1 MLLRKRSLAA
11 LLAVAMTA
19 CAGSTAYQQARD
31 EEAIGHWDLAVMQYA
46 KAVETDPTN
55 STYSIALERA
65 KRKAS
70 QIHFEKGK
78 MYRASGRPDLA
89 VVEFAQTVLL
99 DPTNDYAELELR
111 KAEDD
116 VAKQEAER
124 AADSR
129 METLKKKTR
138 GARAVTP
145 MLEPSSDR
153 PINLNFP
160 QPKPIKQIY
169 RALADA
175 AGINV
180 VFDPQLKDDNVSIVL
195 NSIDFQK
202 ALETLIRQENHFYK
216 VIDEHTILIAADTP
230 QNRKTYED
238 LVIRTFFLSNAD
250 VTEVANALRA
260 LLQTTRI
267 SVNKAENS
275 ITLRDTSDK
284 VAVAERIVEQNDKQV
299 AEVVVDVELLQ
310 INTTK
315 AQNLGIQ
322 LVPRAVGATIP
333 SPGTGVTNLGATVA
347 NGFTW
352 DQLQQIGIKSFGF
365 TIPSVVLTFI
375 KDNSDA
381 ELLAK
386 PQLRIAEGQ
395 KAQLLIGDRVPIPV
409 SSFNTSNVSGSNV
422 VPITSYQY
430 QDIGIKIEVEP
441 RVHHNKE
448 VTLKLMTEVS
458 NIAGYAPTTSGQQ
471 PQPIIG
477 TRTISSNIRL
487 KDGETNFLAGLYR
500 TDKSNAKET
509 IPFIGDIPV
518 IGRIFSRVNTDSK
531 TTDLVLTL
539 TPHIIRI
546 PDITEEDLTP
556 VYVGTDA
563 NISYQGGPRIENPN
577 RDAGPFQPR
586 APIQRTPPPAAQ
598 PPQNPGINLAP
609 GGAPTDIFRQPAQPP
624 TQSPQNQVPP
634 QSKSQSRFAGSGS
647 GRRGASLGGRQRHAG
662 APRLRSG
669 IPDARGGAA
678 ADDHGPRHLARRIP
692 WRDAA
697 RPVRPLGR
705 GGGLGAAGPDQRGR
719 HGVRVHLGQ
728 RGDAGASGFGGPLR
742 NPCRRGDHAARDRRG
757 PRQRRLRAGRDGRS
771 RGHLFDGD
779 GGRSMSMASPVR
791 RRSEWGFTMV
801 ELAIVAVMIS
811 ILAAMAV
818 PVARYSVRRQKELE
832 LRHQLRTMREAID
845 KYKQLSDAG
854 LIPLEIGGRAIP
866 RSSRRWPR
874 ASTSSARSRRS
885 SGSSAA
891 SRSIP

>member
-1 MLLRKRSLAA
+1 MNLWKKSLAA
-11 LLAVAMTA
+11 LLAVLMTG
-19 CAGSTAYQQARD
+19 CAGSTAYQQAKD
-31 EEAIGHWDLAVMQYA
+31 AESVGQWDRAVQNYA
-46 KAVETDPTN
+46 KALELNPDN
-55 STYSIALERA
+55 AGYKAALARA
-65 KRKAS
+65 RLKAS
-70 QIHFEKGK
+70 QVHFEKGK

-89 VVEFAQTVLL
+89 IVELSQTVLL
-99 DPTNDYAELELR
+99 DPTNDYAEVELH
-111 KAEDD
+111 KAEADY
-116 VAKQEAER
+116 AKQLEERSAET
-124 AADSR
+124 R
-129 METLKKKTR
+129 MEGLKKKTR

-180 VFDPQLKDDNVSIVL
+180 VFDPQLKDDNVSIVV
-195 NSIDFQK
+195 SQIEFQK
-202 ALETLIRQENHFYK
+202 ALETLLRQENHFYK
-216 VIDEHTILIAADTP
+216 IIDERTILIAADTP

-310 INTTK
+310 INATK
-315 AQNLGIQ
+315 AQNLGVQ
-322 LVPRAVGATIP
+322 LVPRAAGATIP
-333 SPGTGVTNLGATVA
+333 SPGTGVTNLGATIS

-352 DQLQQIGIKSFGF
+352 DQLKQIGINSFGF
-365 TIPSVVLTFI
+365 TIPSIVLTFI
-375 KDNSDA
+375 KDNTDA

-409 SSFNTSNVSGSNV
+409 SSFNTSNVSGSNI

-441 RVHHNKE
+441 RVHHNRE

-458 NIAGYAPTTSGQQ
+458 NIAGYAPAGQGQQ

-487 KDGETNFLAGLYR
+487 RDGETNFLAGLYR
-500 TDKSNAKET
+500 TDKSNARET

-518 IGRIFSRVNTDSK
+518 IGRIFSRVNTDDK

-546 PDITEEDLTP
+546 PDVTEEDLMP

-563 NISYQGGPRIENPN
+563 NISYQGSPRIENPQ
-577 RDAGPFQPR
+577 RDQGPFEGQPGR
-586 APIQRTPPPAAQ
+586 VPQRTPPPSSQ
-598 PPQNPGINLAP
+598 VPTPPPGVNLAP
-609 GGAPTDIFRQPAQPP
+609 GTAPTDIFRPPVQPP
-624 TQSPQNQVPP
+624 NPGGAPNPSPKEQVPR
-634 QSKSQSRFAGSGS
+634 SKNQAASPEGT
-647 GRRGASLGGRQRHAG
+647 GAFS
-662 APRLRSG
+662 
-669 IPDARGGAA
+669 ARAA
-678 ADDHGPRHLARRIP
+678 LVGVEDGTPILLDFDPSYVTL
-692 WRDAA
+692 
-697 RPVRPLGR
+697 PVG
-705 GGGLGAAGPDQRGR
+705 QQQT
-719 HGVRVHLGQ
+719 VHLRATSPG
-728 RGDAGASGFGGPLR
+728 GFPGGPLR
-742 NPCRRGDHAARDRRG
+742 VR
-757 PRQRRLRAGRDGRS
+757 
-771 RGHLFDGD
+771 FD
-779 GGRSMSMASPVR
+779 SS
-791 RRSEWGFTMV
+791 
-801 ELAIVAVMIS
+801 IVAAVGVRPV
-811 ILAAMAV
+811 LAGDEGALVLARIEGNEVVLELPDSAELSGTRAV
-818 PVARYSVRRQKELE
+818 AEITLRGIAPGLATIALEPVQMPGATVTFSTAVVSVR
-832 LRHQLRTMREAID
+832 
-845 KYKQLSDAG
+845 
-854 LIPLEIGGRAIP
+854 
-866 RSSRRWPR
+866 
-874 ASTSSARSRRS
+874 
-885 SGSSAA
+885 
-891 SRSIP
+891 

>member
-1 MLLRKRSLAA
+1 MKSWKRSV
-11 LLAVAMTA
+11 AVLMCVVLSA
-19 CAGSTAYQQARD
+19 CAGSTAYQQAKD
-31 EEAIGHWDLAVMQYA
+31 EEAVGHWDLAVMQYA
-46 KAVETDPTN
+46 KAAENDPTN
-55 STYSIALERA
+55 STYKLALERA

-99 DPTNDYAELELR
+99 DPTSDYAEAELR
-111 KAEDD
+111 KSEAE
-116 VAKQEAER
+116 VAKLEAER

-129 METLKKKTR
+129 MQTLKKKTK

-160 QPKPIKQIY
+160 QPKPVKQIY

-195 NSIDFQK
+195 SSIDFQK

-216 VIDEHTILIAADTP
+216 IIDEHTILIAADTP

-315 AQNLGIQ
+315 TQNLGIQ

-458 NIAGYAPTTSGQQ
+458 NISGYAVGSGQNGSQ

-509 IPFIGDIPV
+509 IPFLGDIP
-518 IGRIFSRVNTDSK
+518 ILGRIFSKVKTDNQ

-563 NISYQGGPRIENPN
+563 NISYQGGPRVENPN
-577 RDAGPFQPR
+577 RDAGPFEQQPGGR
-586 APIQRTPPPAAQ
+586 PQIQRTPPPAGQ
-598 PPQNPGINLAP
+598 PTPIPGINLVP
-609 GGAPTDIFRQPAQPP
+609 GSAPTDIFRQPTPP
-624 TQSPQNQVPP
+624 PSQPQNQVPP
-634 QSKSQSRFAGSGS
+634 QPKPGQSSSGGAEAAPKAAMSLAAVDNGTPVALDFEPSFLTVGVGQQQTILVRATSPAGFPGGTLRVRFDPSVAAAVSVRPVLTGADGMSSASIAGNEVVLELPDSADLSGTRAVAEITLRGIAA
-647 GRRGASLGGRQRHAG
+647 GRSTVAFQPIEMAG
-662 APRLRSG
+662 AE
-669 IPDARGGAA
+669 
-678 ADDHGPRHLARRIP
+678 
-692 WRDAA
+692 
-697 RPVRPLGR
+697 VT
-705 GGGLGAAGPDQRGR
+705 
-719 HGVRVHLGQ
+719 
-728 RGDAGASGFGGPLR
+728 F
-742 NPCRRGDHAARDRRG
+742 
-757 PRQRRLRAGRDGRS
+757 
-771 RGHLFDGD
+771 
-779 GGRSMSMASPVR
+779 
-791 RRSEWGFTMV
+791 
-801 ELAIVAVMIS
+801 
-811 ILAAMAV
+811 
-818 PVARYSVRRQKELE
+818 
-832 LRHQLRTMREAID
+832 
-845 KYKQLSDAG
+845 
-854 LIPLEIGGRAIP
+854 
-866 RSSRRWPR
+866 
-874 ASTSSARSRRS
+874 SSATVDVR
-885 SGSSAA
+885 
-891 SRSIP
+891 